1 MNFYFSDFPQVKY
14 YIKKNGKV
22 EFLTN
27 ITLRYKILEVLKTNE
42 SGYYTYSISDGEN
55 AEDVAFNFY
64 EDPKLSWII
73 FLVNN
78 IYDPHYDWPLSY
90 NDLIRFIRKKYGSI
104 PEAQSTVHEYRKIIK
119 ESEVLFD
126 GTIIP
131 KKTYVIDETTYNTL
145 SVNDKEL
152 ISKYD
157 YEVEL
162 NDSKRNIKLI
172 SPDNLRNILSE
183 IREIFN
189 G

>member
-1 MNFYFSDFPQVKY
+1 M
-14 YIKKNGKV
+14 
-22 EFLTN
+22 
-27 ITLRYKILEVLKTNE
+27 
-42 SGYYTYSISDGEN
+42 
-55 AEDVAFNFY
+55 
-64 EDPKLSWII
+64 
-73 FLVNN
+73 NN

-145 SVNDKEL
+145 SVNEKEL

>member
-14 YIKKNGKV
+14 DIKKNGKV

-78 IYDPHYDWPLSY
+78 IYDPHYDWPLGY

-145 SVNDKEL
+145 SVNEKEL

-172 SPDNLRNILSE
+172 SSDNLRNILSE